1 MLFWKC
7 SKLNADS
14 KNKEKNSDKFFCFWD
29 KCIWIVSIHLSLLIR
44 EYLSSAVNV
53 LRKGLKNIHV
63 SKKDFCNSITFTVIT
78 QVDQGTFIKIE
89 SEFLPV
95 YHVACREVLSSGR
108 FPEIYLS
115 TSFVVGNFGITLAI
129 RLICFWKCS
138 KFNSDLKNTER
149 KWGKFFCF
157 WDKCIWIVCIDLS
170 LLITEYLSLAVNAL
184 RKGLKNIHVSK
195 KDFCHSITFT
205 MITQDDKNALIKIES
220 VFPAVYHV
228 ACREVLSN
236 GSFKTII

>member
-1 MLFWKC
+1 M
-7 SKLNADS
+7 
-14 KNKEKNSDKFFCFWD
+14 
-29 KCIWIVSIHLSLLIR
+29 
-44 EYLSSAVNV
+44 

-63 SKKDFCNSITFTVIT
+63 SKKDFSTSITFTVIT

-108 FPEIYLS
+108 FSEIYLS
-115 TSFVVGNFGITLAI
+115 TSFVVGNFGITLAM

-138 KFNSDLKNTER
+138 NFNADSKNTEK

-157 WDKCIWIVCIDLS
+157 WDKCIWIVCIHLS
-170 LLITEYLSLAVNAL
+170 LLIREYLSLAVNAL

-195 KDFCHSITFT
+195 KDFCNWITLT
-205 MITQDDKNALIKIES
+205 MITQDEKGALIKIES
-220 VFPAVYHV
+220 VFLAVYHV
-228 ACREVLSN
+228 ACGDVLSS